1 MDQSS
6 YCRQNMSR
14 KCLLIG
20 RNCTLMSYLAFLLL
34 LFIIMSNG
42 VWKTS
47 PDTLLDCPSNLA
59 NKLEYKFNKLWKTSP
74 ETLLEFP
81 SNLANNL
88 ENIYFIE
95 TSNTTTLPFK
105 AQCSIE
111 SAATNNPKSVVNV
124 LLSSGNMEKKILD
137 RLTSFKNVV
146 FHKINAYK
154 FLEGI
159 YCFSIFYCKYVLTRQ
174 LPGNSIFSVVTK
186 VREHVLVCVTLL
198 QHKIGTKCRGYF

>member
-1 MDQSS
+1 
-6 YCRQNMSR
+6 
-14 KCLLIG
+14 
-20 RNCTLMSYLAFLLL
+20 
-34 LFIIMSNG
+34 MSNG

-47 PDTLLDCPSNLA
+47 PDTLLDGPSNLA

-95 TSNTTTLPFK
+95 TSNATTLPFK
-105 AQCSIE
+105 VQCSIE

-154 FLEGI
+154 FLEGM
-159 YCFSIFYCKYVLTRQ
+159 YCCSILARSGKKTYTPFMRQ
-174 LPGNSIFSVVTK
+174 S
-186 VREHVLVCVTLL
+186 
-198 QHKIGTKCRGYF
+198 